1 MKKLFIAAMALA
13 TIVSCSKDDVPA
25 QVDLSNKSVKVTI
38 NNLASST
45 RAAAGET
52 ANGKKEACADASE
65 LIFLFCD
72 AAGKKVEARQL
83 SQAQIATPDGK
94 LDTENPGEK
103 AYIFHKLPENV
114 TQIGVIANVDK
125 TPESLEA
132 AVTLWQDEAN
142 LVAKE
147 YTNVVAYSIP
157 TDGNGIKL
165 TQSGTCTVKNEAGE
179 VEHTYPLFT
188 ANVTVSPYMA
198 RIEIGHIGCKD
209 LASVDNEG
217 YSKIGV
223 TQLSLAGGDLA
234 IDSNINGD
242 ATPASAT
249 NKPYTVA
256 MGIFANAEAVT
267 GDYALTV
274 AHKAEDDNNVITPK
288 TGADCWSWNILPQ
301 KVSNLTTNIYVVG
314 HGYKVPEGS
323 ENKTVTINS
332 YKVGNKTIET
342 FDAQNIY
349 KFNIDFSEDNIDK
362 TNNYICVDVDVTI
375 AQWVINDVEVGFQT
389 TPNN

>member
-13 TIVSCSKDDVPA
+13 TIVSCSKDEAPV

-52 ANGKKEACADASE
+52 ANGKEEACADASE

-83 SQAQIATPDGK
+83 SQAQIETPDGT
-94 LDTENPGEK
+94 LDTENPGKK

-114 TQIGVIANVDK
+114 TQIGVIANVTSAPK
-125 TPESLEA
+125 SLA
-132 AVTLWQDEAN
+132 DAVALWQNEAN

-147 YTNVVAYSIP
+147 YTDVVAYSIP
-157 TDGNGIKL
+157 QNDNGIAL
-165 TQSGTCTVKNEAGE
+165 VQSGTCTVGE
-179 VEHTYPLFT
+179 GENQHTYPLFE
-188 ANVTVSPYMA
+188 ANVTITPYMA

-223 TQLSLAGGDLA
+223 TSLSLAGGDLA
-234 IDSNINGD
+234 IDSDINGT

-249 NKPYTVA
+249 NKPYTVT
-256 MGIFANAEAVT
+256 MGTFANADAVT
-267 GDYALTV
+267 GDYALTA
-274 AHKAEDDNNVITPK
+274 AHEAEDDNNVITPK

-301 KVSNLTTNIYVVG
+301 KVSDLTTNIYVVG
-314 HGYKVPEGS
+314 NGYKVPTGS

-332 YKVGNKTIET
+332 YKVENQTIET

-349 KFNIDFSEDNIDK
+349 KFNIDFSEDNIDE

-375 AQWVINDVEVGFQT
+375 AQWVVNDVEVGFHT
-389 TPNN
+389 N

>member
-13 TIVSCSKDDVPA
+13 TIVSCSKDEAPV

-52 ANGKKEACADASE
+52 ANGKEEACADASE

-83 SQAQIATPDGK
+83 SQAQIATPDGT

-114 TQIGVIANVDK
+114 TQIGVIANV
-125 TPESLEA
+125 TSAPESLA
-132 AVTLWQDEAN
+132 DAVALWQNEAN

-147 YTNVVAYSIP
+147 YTDVVAYSIP
-157 TDGNGIKL
+157 QNDNGIAL
-165 TQSGTCTVKNEAGE
+165 VQSGTCTVGE
-179 VEHTYPLFT
+179 GENQHTYPLFE
-188 ANVTVSPYMA
+188 ANVTITPYMA

-223 TQLSLAGGDLA
+223 TSLSLAGGDLA
-234 IDSNINGD
+234 IDSDINGT

-249 NKPYTVA
+249 NKPYTVT
-256 MGIFANAEAVT
+256 MGTFANADAVT
-267 GDYALTV
+267 GDYALTA
-274 AHKAEDDNNVITPK
+274 AHEAEDDNNVITPK

-301 KVSNLTTNIYVVG
+301 KVSDLTTNIYVVG
-314 HGYKVPEGS
+314 NGYKVPTGS

-332 YKVGNKTIET
+332 YKVENQTIET

-349 KFNIDFSEDNIDK
+349 KFNIDFSEDNIDE

-375 AQWVINDVEVGFQT
+375 AQWVVNDVEVGFQT
-389 TPNN
+389 N